1 MASVMKVQS
10 MQWTVELIGVVGL
23 IGAAGMLLGLVLAQ
37 WWGARRLA
45 QAYSQLQQAEAAKQ
59 HVQAEL
65 QEQRLVLHE
74 RQLEH
79 SKLELLLSHAQT
91 GEQRVQA
98 QLDEALHDF
107 QGQRVHLEQWRQQFH
122 TVQTQYETS
131 RAENQT
137 LQTQAQELR
146 QQLERLQHQH
156 HELVAQH
163 NTLDKNY
170 ASLLAEQQEKL
181 ASHARELASFERQKA
196 SLTEQFKALSNDI
209 LEAKSRSLQ
218 ESSQQSLN
226 ALMGPFQQS
235 IDNFKKEVREIH
247 HRETSQQGEL
257 RKELANL
264 KELNQRIT
272 TEAHELSTAL
282 RGQKKLQGNW
292 GELVLENVLDRAGLQ
307 QGRDYE
313 REVSF
318 NTEQGR
324 QRPDAIVYLPQEKHL
339 IIDAKVSLNAYTR
352 YVNAENELERSQ
364 ALREH
369 VQAVAARIK
378 ELGDRDYY
386 RLPGLNSP
394 EMVFMFIPIESAF
407 VEALKADESLFQ
419 QAIESHVLVAT
430 PTTLLT
436 SLNIVRQ
443 LWRYEDQNKHTAAL
457 AHKAEAVFKKLNS
470 FLVSFERIK
479 KGLDAANEAYGRAE
493 NQLLSG
499 RGNLVKQVAEF
510 KNLAPAIRAELP
522 TYFLEKAALEV
533 DFSTPDEPDASV
545 NVGAKQEPLGE

>member
-23 IGAAGMLLGLVLAQ
+23 IGAAGVLLGLVLAQ

-107 QGQRVHLEQWRQQFH
+107 QSQRVHLEQWRQQFH

-307 QGRDYE
+307 QGHDYE

-545 NVGAKQEPLGE
+545 NADAKQEPLGE

>member
-1 MASVMKVQS
+1 

-23 IGAAGMLLGLVLAQ
+23 IGAAGVLLGLVLAQ

-79 SKLELLLSHAQT
+79 SKLELQLSHAQT

-107 QGQRVHLEQWRQQFH
+107 QSQRVHLEQWRQQFH
-122 TVQTQYETS
+122 TMQTQYETS

-545 NVGAKQEPLGE
+545 NADAKQEPLGE

>member
-1 MASVMKVQS
+1 

-470 FLVSFERIK
+470 FLASFERIK